1 MLLALS
7 GKIDW
12 QHIGLYRSSIKER
25 KVIWRPR
32 SVAGGRGR
40 GIYSKLKSVTN
51 WKGSARQRQ
60 QQRQPLRQ
68 RMCVCKRMQ
77 SESRMPLTK
86 VKKQKHNIRTC
97 THTHT
102 HPHIRTLPLKYEGKN
117 SWRQKCKF
125 DFLPPL
131 PEQTIQ
137 LEFEFWIC
145 IPNLRL
151 QPPLP
156 PRAKTFTV

>member
-1 MLLALS
+1 MTTGS
-7 GKIDW
+7 
-12 QHIGLYRSSIKER
+12 
-25 KVIWRPR
+25 PR

-102 HPHIRTLPLKYEGKN
+102 HTHTHSSIKIRREKQLKAEMQIWLPASAARANN
-117 SWRQKCKF
+117 STRIWI
-125 DFLPPL
+125 LNL
-131 PEQTIQ
+131 YS
-137 LEFEFWIC
+137 EFETSA
-145 IPNLRL
+145 PATPSSQDVYRL
-151 QPPLP
+151 NAQVLI
-156 PRAKTFTV
+156 VL